1 MNPVLP
7 KAQAAKCKLDF
18 TDMGDLAYDARCKD
32 GDHRLRISEAADGLW
47 RGTYRFVGKKDDV
60 TLEPAVELKKIAETC
75 D

>member
-1 MNPVLP
+1 
-7 KAQAAKCKLDF
+7 
-18 TDMGDLAYDARCKD
+18 MGDLAYDASCKD

-47 RGTYRFVGKKDDV
+47 RGTYRFVGKKDAV